1 MVISTYIWIIII
13 QIILNWL
20 VTINMVNTSNRVVY
34 LIGDAMFRLTEP
46 VMKPIRKFIPAIGG
60 FDLAPI
66 VVVLLLF
73 LIRNFFIIDDGRS
86 GM

>member
-1 MVISTYIWIIII
+1 MVISTYIWIIIV
-13 QIILNWL
+13 QILLNWL
-20 VTINMVNTSNRVVY
+20 VTINMVNTSNRAIY

-46 VMKPIRKFIPAIGG
+46 VMKPIRKFVPAIAG

-73 LIRNFFIIDDGRS
+73 FIRNLIIVDNGRG

>member
-13 QIILNWL
+13 QILLNWL
-20 VTINMVNTSNRVVY
+20 VTINLVNTSNRVVY

-60 FDLAPI
+60 FDFAPI

-73 LIRNFFIIDDGRS
+73 LIRNLIIVDNGRG

>member
-1 MVISTYIWIIII
+1 MVISTYIWIIIV
-13 QIILNWL
+13 QILLNWL

-34 LIGDAMFRLTEP
+34 MIGDAMFRLTEP

-73 LIRNFFIIDDGRS
+73 FIRNLIIIDDGRS

>member
-13 QIILNWL
+13 QILLNWL
-20 VTINMVNTSNRVVY
+20 VTINLVNTSNRVVY

-60 FDLAPI
+60 FDFAPI

-73 LIRNFFIIDDGRS
+73 LIRNLIIVDNGRS

>member
-1 MVISTYIWIIII
+1 MVISTYIWIIIV
-13 QIILNWL
+13 QILLNWL

-34 LIGDAMFRLTEP
+34 MIGDAMFRLTEP

-60 FDLAPI
+60 FDLAPMA
-66 VVVLLLF
+66 VLLLLF
-73 LIRNFFIIDDGRS
+73 IIRNFFIIDDGRS

>member
-1 MVISTYIWIIII
+1 MVISTYIWIIIV
-13 QIILNWL
+13 QILLNWL